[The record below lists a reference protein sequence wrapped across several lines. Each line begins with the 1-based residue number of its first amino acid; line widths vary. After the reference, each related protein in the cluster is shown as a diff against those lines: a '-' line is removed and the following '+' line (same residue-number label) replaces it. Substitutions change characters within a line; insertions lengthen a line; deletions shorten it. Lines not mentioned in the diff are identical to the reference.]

1 MELKMK
7 KLILI
12 SASIV
17 VIALSGCASRS
28 INNESQEGNR
38 VTVGTVQKEIKIGM
52 SATSV
57 ASVLGSPNIVTS
69 DDNGGEVWIY
79 DKISSNVSYSNSG
92 AYATILL
99 IGASKSNS
107 SASSSQKT
115 LTIVIKFDSNKKV
128 SSFKY
133 HTSRF

>member
-1 MELKMK
+1 MLKNIIISVVVLANM
-7 KLILI
+7 LI
-12 SASIV
+12 V
-17 VIALSGCASRS
+17 GCVSQPV
-28 INNESQEGNR
+28 NNNLQQGDR
-38 VTVGTVQKEIKIGM
+38 ITVGTVQKEIKVGM
-52 SATSV
+52 SAASV

-79 DKISSNVSYSNSG
+79 DKISSNVSYSSSD

-99 IGASKSNS
+99 IGGSELSS

-115 LTIVIKFDSNKKV
+115 LTIIVKFDANSRV

-133 HTSRF
+133 HSSRF

>member
-1 MELKMK
+1 MLKTIINIA
-7 KLILI
+7 IL
-12 SASIV
+12 SSV
-17 VIALSGCASRS
+17 LLTGCVSQPTK
-28 INNESQEGNR
+28 NNPQQDDR
-38 VTVGTVQKEIKIGM
+38 VTVGTVQKEIKTGM
-52 SATSV
+52 SAASV

-79 DKISSNVSYSNSG
+79 DKISSNVSYSSSD

-99 IGASKSNS
+99 IGGSMSSSN
-107 SASSSQKT
+107 ASSSQKT
-115 LTIVIKFDSNKKV
+115 LTIIVKFDANKKV